1 MRLFIAEKPSLGRA
15 IADGL
20 GGGVKGNGCITCGDD
35 IVTWCFGHLL
45 ELCDPDEYDPALR
58 FWHRDTLP
66 ILPTEWRLKPKKDAA
81 AQLEIIRNLLQK
93 AASVVNAGDPD
104 REGQLLVDEVLE
116 HCNYRGPVQR
126 IWLASL
132 DARSVAKALAGL
144 TDNTA
149 RAPLRDAARA
159 RSWADWLVGL
169 NATRAMSIVGREA
182 GRDGVLS
189 LGRVQTPTL
198 GLVVTRDREIA
209 AFKPVDY
216 FVLQANLEHPEG
228 VFTATFQPGETQAG
242 LDSEGRLVDAAAA
255 QAVADAVRGVPGTVT
270 GVTREKKKKDAPLP
284 HCLSSLQKAAS
295 SRWGMTAQ
303 QVLDTAQSLYE
314 KKLTSY
320 PRTDCRYLPVEQF
333 GDAGRILEALSGAP
347 GLEAGAKG
355 ADAGLKS
362 GAWNTKKVTA
372 HHAIIPTGE
381 TPVNLTE
388 REKQLYG
395 MIALGYILQFY
406 PALRYEAQKISV
418 TIKDTQWEARGR
430 CILEPGWTAC
440 GEEEDEER
448 KEKDQALPAVRNGDA
463 VNCMDVAL
471 LKKKTTPPPRFT
483 EGSLIEAMANVHRF
497 VNDAKAKAT
506 LRENEGIGT
515 EATRAG
521 ILETLKARKYLK
533 PEGKALVSTALAGQ
547 VIDLTPPLLRDP
559 VTTAQWESRLEA
571 IARGENTLEAFMA
584 DQIRI
589 VPELVAGI
597 LATDV
602 KGLTGSGPMHPCPE
616 CGKALRRRQ
625 GKDGN
630 GDWWG
635 CTGYPE
641 CRVTLPDD
649 HGKPGKRE
657 ARTASEFPCPVCGK
671 PLYPGKNDR
680 GPFWS
685 CYNKAGHADGNP
697 VFLPDDGGKPGAPKE
712 KTPRTQTEFLCPTCG
727 KPLELHHDIS
737 KKSGRPYDWYGCSG
751 YPACRERFFAKD
763 GKPEF
768 GGK

>member
-20 GGGVKGNGCITCGDD
+20 GGGRKGNGCIVCGDD
-35 IVTWCFGHLL
+35 TVTWCFGHLL
-45 ELCDPDEYDPALR
+45 KQCDPDEYDPALR

-66 ILPTEWRLKPKKDAA
+66 IIPAAWKLKPKRDAVE
-81 AQLEIIRNLLQK
+81 QLEVIGGLLRK
-93 AASVVNAGDPD
+93 SDSVVNAGDPD

-116 HCNYRGPVQR
+116 HFRYRGPVQR

-132 DARSVAKALAGL
+132 DARSVAKALGSL
-144 TDNTA
+144 SDNTA

-159 RSWADWLVGL
+159 RSRADWLVGM
-169 NATRAMSIVGREA
+169 NATRALSILGQEA

-198 GLVVTRDREIA
+198 ALVVARDREIA
-209 AFKPVDY
+209 VFKPVDY
-216 FVLQANLEHPEG
+216 HVLQASLEHPEG
-228 VFTATFQPGETQAG
+228 AFAALFVPAETQPG

-255 QAVADAVRGVPGTVT
+255 QAVADTVRGAPGTVT

-295 SRWGMTAQ
+295 SRYNMTAQ

-320 PRTDCRYLPVEQF
+320 PRTDCRYLPSEQF
-333 GDAGRILEALSGAP
+333 GDAGRILNVLSGVP
-347 GLEAGAKG
+347 GLESAAKG

-362 GAWNTKKVTA
+362 GVWNTKKVTA

-381 TPVNLTE
+381 TPGGLTE

-406 PALRYEAQKISV
+406 PALRYEAQKIRV
-418 TIKDTQWEARGR
+418 NIGDTVWEARGR
-430 CILEPGWTAC
+430 CILEPGWTTC
-440 GEEEDEER
+440 GEEEDEEK
-448 KEKDQALPAVRNGDA
+448 KEKDQSLPAVRNGD
-463 VNCMDVAL
+463 VVSCSDVAI

-497 VNDAKAKAT
+497 VTDARAKAT

-521 ILETLKARKYLK
+521 ILETLKQRKYLK

-547 VIDLTPPLLRDP
+547 VIDLVPQILKDP

-571 IARGENTLEAFMA
+571 VARGENTLEAFMA
-584 DQIRI
+584 DQVREL
-589 VPELVAGI
+589 PQLVAGI
-597 LATDV
+597 FAADV
-602 KGLTGSGPMHPCPE
+602 KKLTGSGPAHPCPQ
-616 CGKALRRRQ
+616 CGKALHRRE
-625 GKDGN
+625 GAKGAF
-630 GDWWG
+630 WG
-635 CTGYPE
+635 CSGYPE
-641 CRVTLPDD
+641 CRVTLPD
-649 HGKPGKRE
+649 E
-657 ARTASEFPCPVCGK
+657 
-671 PLYPGKNDR
+671 
-680 GPFWS
+680 
-685 CYNKAGHADGNP
+685 
-697 VFLPDDGGKPGAPKE
+697 GGKPGAVKAGSPCE
-712 KTPRTQTEFLCPTCG
+712 LTEFVCPKCG
-727 KPLELHHDIS
+727 KPLELRHGVS

-751 YPACRERFFAKD
+751 YPACRERFFARD
-763 GKPEF
+763 GKPDFE
-768 GGK
+768 GQKK

>member
-20 GGGVKGNGCITCGDD
+20 GGGRKGNGCIVCGDD
-35 IVTWCFGHLL
+35 TVTWCLGHLL
-45 ELCDPDEYDPALR
+45 KQCDPDEYDPALR

-66 ILPTEWRLKPKKDAA
+66 IIPAAWKLKPKGDAVE
-81 AQLEIIRNLLQK
+81 QLEVIGGLLRK
-93 AASVVNAGDPD
+93 SDSVVNAGDPD

-116 HCNYRGPVQR
+116 HFRYRGPVQR

-132 DARSVAKALAGL
+132 DARSVAKALGSL
-144 TDNTA
+144 SDNTA

-159 RSWADWLVGL
+159 RSRADWLVGM
-169 NATRAMSIVGREA
+169 NATRALSILGQEA

-198 GLVVTRDREIA
+198 ALVVARDREIA
-209 AFKPVDY
+209 VFKPVDY
-216 FVLQANLEHPEG
+216 HVLQASLEHPEG
-228 VFTATFQPGETQAG
+228 AFAALFVPAETQPG

-255 QAVADAVRGVPGTVT
+255 QAVADTVRGAPGTVT

-295 SRWGMTAQ
+295 SRYNMTAQ

-320 PRTDCRYLPVEQF
+320 PRTDCRYLPSEQF
-333 GDAGRILEALSGAP
+333 GDAGRILNVLSGVP
-347 GLEAGAKG
+347 GLDSAAKG

-362 GAWNTKKVTA
+362 GVWNTKKVTA

-381 TPVNLTE
+381 TPGGLTE

-406 PALRYEAQKISV
+406 PALRYEAQKIRV
-418 TIKDTQWEARGR
+418 NIRDTVWEARGR

-440 GEEEDEER
+440 GEEEDEE
-448 KEKDQALPAVRNGDA
+448 KKDKDQSLPAVRNGDA
-463 VNCMDVAL
+463 VSCPDVTI
-471 LKKKTTPPPRFT
+471 LKKKTTPPARFT

-497 VNDAKAKAT
+497 VTDARAKAT

-521 ILETLKARKYLK
+521 ILETLKQRKYLK

-547 VIDLTPPLLRDP
+547 VIDLVPQLLKDP

-571 IARGENTLEAFMA
+571 VARGENTLEAFMA
-584 DQIRI
+584 DQVREL
-589 VPELVAGI
+589 PQLVAGI
-597 LATDV
+597 FAADV
-602 KGLTGSGPMHPCPE
+602 KKLTGSGPAHPCPQ
-616 CGKALRRRQ
+616 CGKALHRRE
-625 GKDGN
+625 GAKGAF
-630 GDWWG
+630 WG
-635 CTGYPE
+635 CSGYPE
-641 CRVTLPDD
+641 CRVTLPD
-649 HGKPGKRE
+649 E
-657 ARTASEFPCPVCGK
+657 
-671 PLYPGKNDR
+671 
-680 GPFWS
+680 
-685 CYNKAGHADGNP
+685 
-697 VFLPDDGGKPGAPKE
+697 GGKPGAAKAGSPCE
-712 KTPRTQTEFLCPTCG
+712 LTEFVCPKCG
-727 KPLELHHDIS
+727 KPLELRHGVS

-751 YPACRERFFAKD
+751 YPACRERFFARD
-763 GKPEF
+763 GKPDFE
-768 GGK
+768 GK